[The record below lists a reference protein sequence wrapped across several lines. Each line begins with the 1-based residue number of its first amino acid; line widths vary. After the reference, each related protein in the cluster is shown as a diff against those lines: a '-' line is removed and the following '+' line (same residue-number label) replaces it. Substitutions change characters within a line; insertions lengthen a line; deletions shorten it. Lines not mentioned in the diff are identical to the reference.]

1 MNDPMPI
8 DTRKGQPRLEEAVE
22 PMPGGAQ
29 PHDIVNPDEIANAL
43 NMLASRGVAI
53 SIYPESTRQVVM
65 ARILSVDPELPHF
78 VIQLNDGGMLPAGEC
93 TFVCW
98 LNNAKFQ
105 FRLNDPHW
113 NALPE
118 HPTLIPAQ
126 FPERCQVLNRR
137 AAPRLETPLGTY
149 YTASFVLNGK
159 PFELQLYDF
168 AVGGVGMRCAPR
180 EAQGLHVG
188 RKLQRVRLELGP
200 ETVVICDLDIRLVR
214 QYRSFLLGEQV
225 QIGCQFMNM
234 PATTQEQLRK
244 ALDQLNASRI
254 SR

>member
-1 MNDPMPI
+1 MNDPMPTY
-8 DTRKGQPRLEEAVE
+8 TRKGPPRLSDAVE
-22 PMPGGAQ
+22 PMSGGVQ
-29 PHDIVNPDEIANAL
+29 PHDITNPDDIADAL
-43 NMLASRGVAI
+43 AMLATRGDAI
-53 SIYPESTRQVVM
+53 SIYPDSSVDPVM

-78 VIQLNDGGMLPAGEC
+78 IIELNEGGALPPGAC

-118 HPTLIPAQ
+118 QPTLIPAQ
-126 FPERCQVLNRR
+126 FPERCQVQNRR
-137 AAPRLETPLGTY
+137 GAPRMETPLGVY

-159 PFELQLYDF
+159 PYELQLYDF
-168 AVGGVGMRCAPR
+168 AIGGVGMRCSPR
-180 EAQGLHVG
+180 EAVGLHVG

-214 QYRSFLLGEQV
+214 HYRSFLLGDQV

-234 PATTQEQLRK
+234 PPNTQEDLRK
-244 ALDQLNASRI
+244 ALDRLNTARVT
-254 SR
+254 R